1 MFLQINSTSLGL
13 LSAIVTYYSSRKL
26 CTDKHSVMT
35 DKDGRET
42 EPRQDVEVRDR
53 AKTRQTSV
61 KTETRPRREK
71 PYLKTVS
78 RQNMCLETPSL
89 VGTETRDWW
98 NWARHPTCPP
108 DTTNALVHCLAE
120 RQN

>member
-1 MFLQINSTSLGL
+1 
-13 LSAIVTYYSSRKL
+13 
-26 CTDKHSVMT
+26 MT
-35 DKDGRET
+35 DKDSRET